1 MNIRI
6 LSLLFTQTAHRYL
19 KLKSY
24 LVVLETKNLN
34 RFAGAEQLR
43 VCLTSHTRCLCLEA
57 ASQCLQNPKKS
68 EVNFLKRLKP
78 IAPQLV

>member
-24 LVVLETKNLN
+24 LVILETKNIN
-34 RFAGAEQLR
+34 RFAGAEELR
-43 VCLTSHTRCLCLEA
+43 MCLTSHTRCLCLEA
-57 ASQCLQNPKKS
+57 ASQCLRNPKKVKS
-68 EVNFLKRLKP
+68 TF
-78 IAPQLV
+78 